1 MEWNIMLKFWVFDF
15 VLLVCV
21 CVLRFSHYTSNKQI
35 IRLILEEEEEDDD
48 EENFFLLSS
57 LCNATQRRQVRE

>member
-1 MEWNIMLKFWVFDF
+1 MEYYVEILSIRFCSS
-15 VLLVCV
+15 CV